1 MGKVVHFEIPVD
13 DMARAKKFY
22 KIFDWQLEDIPGM
35 DYVGVRTTAVDST
48 THMPKEP
55 GAINGGMMQRTK
67 ELKGPTVAIEVSSV
81 DEYIKK
87 VIAAGGKEVMPKM
100 EIPGMGYYAY
110 VTDTEN
116 NVIGLWETLK
126 KA

>member
-48 THMPKEP
+48 TRMPKEP
-55 GAINGGMMQRTK
+55 GAINGGMMQRSK

-116 NVIGLWETLK
+116 NVIGLWETMK